1 MRGTSMSIFSSFA
14 RRNNLIKTLQ
24 FKLTPVYATAE
35 QMEKLGVLANDKERS
50 RCWKTL
56 LTVMRRM
63 DAAFI
68 VNVLTAEN
76 SLDWQPLA
84 EVLDEGK
91 KERIAR
97 QQTAM
102 RKAVAKLFTKHS
114 DYKNL
119 VNPTKAIKLAAVVA
133 ENSAETEAVAKYAR
147 FTTVLADYFNIKKVF
162 FSSEEK
168 RTTIAYRLVHVNFS
182 LYWQNL
188 SLLMQYQAA
197 GLNFQDKFTFPYLEV
212 GSYNKCL
219 VQSQIDAYNKA
230 VGKINMEMQ
239 ALYRQHKLPQSLKGV
254 TIKLQM
260 LHKQVMSGNS
270 DNKMQFADYAQ
281 MQDAIV
287 SLKKTLTEIFVLL
300 DEPFSAE
307 SSFADAYQNLRQEII
322 DSANDLLFREN
333 DEQSIISIK
342 RFLTAVLALR
352 RFVKKVLRG
361 YEQNFESEQ
370 EKFFL
375 ACSNAWSLLEEVPQL
390 YIKVRSYL
398 TRKPY
403 KTDKIRCYFDCAA
416 FGKGWDVNKESAYLL
431 TMFRRREGYYLGIR
445 RQGAKINFA
454 DMQSITDENCY
465 EKMVY
470 KSFDF
475 VKGFPSVVFSK
486 SVLQK
491 FVEGAESVVLDGDL
505 YSCPLVITRADFEQK
520 YYVENGVLR
529 EKEAG
534 AIKYLK
540 EYYAQTGDLAGYKQ
554 AVHQRIELAKRF
566 IAAYKTF
573 DFFDMSQLKP
583 AAEYASWTDFL
594 VHVNEFTYGLRWQR
608 ISIDAIEKLT
618 EAGDLFF
625 FRLDNQ
631 DFALAGTA
639 TRVED
644 EQTLFLREIF
654 SERNACER
662 VLKLLGDVEVYY
674 RPASITAEITH
685 RKGSVLVNKKD
696 INNNLLSRQ
705 LHQNICQYLNGED
718 EKLLPEAAELL
729 DKGMV
734 KWKRAV
740 VDIIKDKRFTEAQL
754 SVHFPVSINYRCT
767 NKDYSF
773 NRDFR
778 GLLQNNTAV
787 NILGVHLGGKNL
799 AEAVIIDP
807 KGNILL
813 QKEFN
818 EFNQYNFY
826 QALVLREEER
836 RQAQKNWL
844 QMEKIKNIRR
854 GFLSALVSEI
864 SRLALAYNAV
874 IVLENF
880 ERSKVRKSGGA
891 ALEQMQFAMSLLHK
905 LNYLVLKKQAPL
917 DPGGI
922 LNGYQLV
929 PKVESLAGFANQIGC
944 VFLVLP
950 DYGDNENDK
959 AAYYLALKGLLL
971 LRRIQEAENVDKVDL
986 LITRKMWLEFLQ
998 EYESCS

>member
-1 MRGTSMSIFSSFA
+1 MSIFSGFT

-24 FKLTPVYATAE
+24 FKLTPMYGTAE
-35 QMEKLGVLANDKERS
+35 QMEKLGVLYSDKERS
-50 RCWKTL
+50 RCWKIL
-56 LTVMRRM
+56 LDVLRRV
-63 DAAFI
+63 DVAFI
-68 VNVLTAEN
+68 ANALCAEN

-84 EVLDEGK
+84 EALAEGK

-97 QQTAM
+97 QQAAM
-102 RKAVAKLFTKHS
+102 RKAVAKLLTKHS

-119 VNPTKAIKLAAVVA
+119 VNPTKAIKLAAAATENAA
-133 ENSAETEAVAKYAR
+133 EADAVTKYAR
-147 FTTVLADYFNIKKVF
+147 FTTVLVDYFNLKKVF

-168 RTTIAYRLVHVNFS
+168 QTTIAYRIAHVNFS

-188 SLLMQYQAA
+188 SLLKKYRDA
-197 GLNFQDKFTFPYLEV
+197 GLDFQDKFSFPYTEIN
-212 GSYNKCL
+212 GYNRCL
-219 VQSQIDAYNKA
+219 VQSQIDAYNRA
-230 VGKINMEMQ
+230 VGKINMELQ
-239 ALYRQHKLPQSLKGV
+239 TLYRQHKLPQALKGV
-254 TIKLQM
+254 AVKLRM
-260 LHKQVMSGNS
+260 LHKQVMSGDS
-270 DNKMQFADYAQ
+270 DKKVPFDLYTE
-281 MQDAIV
+281 MQDAVI
-287 SLKKTLTEIFVLL
+287 SLKNSLKEIFSLL
-300 DEPFSAE
+300 DEAFG
-307 SSFADAYQNLRQEII
+307 ADLELADVYQKLRQQIV
-322 DSANDLLFREN
+322 DSADNLLFREH

-342 RFLTAVLALR
+342 NFLTAVVALR
-352 RFVKKVLRG
+352 RFIKKTLRG
-361 YEQNFESEQ
+361 YEQNFESGQ
-370 EKFFL
+370 EEIFL
-375 ACSNAWSLLEEVPQL
+375 ACSNAWSLLEDVPQL
-390 YIKVRSYL
+390 YIKVRSFL

-403 KTDKIRCYFDCAA
+403 KTDKIRMFFDCAA

-431 TMFRRREGYYLGIR
+431 TMFRREERYYLGIR

-454 DMQSITDENCY
+454 DMMANTAEACY

-475 VKGFPSVVFSK
+475 VKGFPGVVFAK

-491 FVEGAESVVLDGDL
+491 FVEGAERVVLDGDL
-505 YSCPLVITRADFEQK
+505 YSCPLVVIREDFEQK
-520 YYVENGVLR
+520 YFVENGVLH

-534 AIKYLK
+534 EVKYLK

-554 AVHQRIELAKRF
+554 AVRQRIELAKRF
-566 IAAYKTF
+566 IAAYTTF
-573 DFFDMSQLKP
+573 DFFDMSQLKS
-583 AAEYASWTDFL
+583 ASEYESWTDFL

-608 ISIDAIEKLT
+608 ISAAAIEKLVA
-618 EAGDLFF
+618 AGDFFF

-631 DFALAGTA
+631 DFALADSKNRA
-639 TRVED
+639 ED

-654 SERNACER
+654 SERNARER

-674 RPASITAEITH
+674 RPASLAAEVTH

-696 INNNLLSRQ
+696 VHNNLLPRQ

-718 EKLLPEAAELL
+718 EKLLPEAEELL
-729 DKGMV
+729 AKGMV
-734 KWKRAV
+734 RYKRADT
-740 VDIIKDKRFTEAQL
+740 DIIKDKRFTEAQL
-754 SVHFPVSINYRCT
+754 SVHFPVSINYRCP

-773 NRDFR
+773 NKDFR
-778 GLLQNNTAV
+778 SMLKNNAAV

-799 AEAVIIDP
+799 AEAVLIDQ
-807 KGNILL
+807 KGKILL
-813 QKEFN
+813 QEKFN

-826 QALVLREEER
+826 QALVLRAEEQ
-836 RQAQKNWL
+836 RQAQQNWL
-844 QMEKIKNIRR
+844 QMEKIKNIRS

-864 SRLALAYNAV
+864 SKLALAYNAV

-880 ERSKVRKSGGA
+880 ERSRVKKDGGA

-986 LITRKMWLEFLQ
+986 LITQKMWLEFLQ

>member
-1 MRGTSMSIFSSFA
+1 MSIFSSFT

-35 QMEKLGVLANDKERS
+35 QMETMDVLANDKERS
-50 RCWKTL
+50 RCWEIL
-56 LTVMRRM
+56 LNVLRRV

-68 VNVLTAEN
+68 VNALTTKN

-84 EVLDEGK
+84 EALAERK

-97 QQTAM
+97 QQAAM
-102 RKAVAKLFTKHS
+102 RKAVTKLFTKHS

-119 VNPTKAIKLAAVVA
+119 VNPTKAIKLAAAAA
-133 ENSAETEAVAKYAR
+133 ENSAEAEAVAKYAR
-147 FTTVLADYFNIKKVF
+147 FTTVLVDYFNIKKVF

-168 RTTIAYRLVHVNFS
+168 RTTIAYRIVHVNFS

-219 VQSQIDAYNKA
+219 VQSQIDAYNSA
-230 VGKINMEMQ
+230 VGKINMELQ
-239 ALYRQHKLPQSLKGV
+239 ALYRQRKLPQSLKSV
-254 TIKLQM
+254 SIKLQM

-281 MQDAIV
+281 MQNAIIL
-287 SLKKTLTEIFVLL
+287 LKKSLTEIFAVL
-300 DEPFSAE
+300 DRFCEAE
-307 SSFADAYQNLRQEII
+307 TLLADKYQKLRQEILE
-322 DSANDLLFREN
+322 SAQNLLLREH

-370 EKFFL
+370 EEIFL
-375 ACSNAWSLLEEVPQL
+375 ACNNAWNLLEDMPRL
-390 YIKVRSYL
+390 YLKVRSYL

-431 TMFRRREGYYLGIR
+431 TMFRRRECYYLGIR

-475 VKGFPSVVFSK
+475 VKGFPGVVFSK

-505 YSCPLVITRADFEQK
+505 YSRPLVITRADFEQK
-520 YYVENGVLR
+520 YYVENGALR

-540 EYYAQTGDLAGYKQ
+540 EYYVQTGDLAGYKQ
-554 AVHQRIELAKRF
+554 AVRQRIELARRF

-573 DFFDMSQLKP
+573 EFFDMSQLKP
-583 AAEYASWTDFL
+583 ASEYASWTDFL

-696 INNNLLSRQ
+696 INNNLLPKQ
-705 LHQNICQYLNGED
+705 LRQNICQYLNGKD

-734 KWKRAV
+734 KYKRAA

-986 LITRKMWLEFLQ
+986 LITQKMWLEFLQ